1 MKIELLAPGV
11 PELFQYEDDTDPF
24 AGPPHSPPHP
34 RAGEMIMGDV
44 EV

>member
-24 AGPPHSPPHP
+24 AGPPRP